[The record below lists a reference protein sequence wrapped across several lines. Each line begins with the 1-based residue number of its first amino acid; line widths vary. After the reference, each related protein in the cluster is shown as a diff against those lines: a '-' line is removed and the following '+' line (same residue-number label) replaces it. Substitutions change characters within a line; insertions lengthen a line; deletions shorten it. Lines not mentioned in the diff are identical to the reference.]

1 MVFHM
6 VVLLV
11 LALWMMPEA
20 VTSQVPRF
28 VVAPGEE
35 EEFDEIEELEEPEFE
50 EVNVDVQMVETEAI
64 PEEVQISPA
73 DDMEAAAVQ
82 VELSEFGLEHAPR
95 NDLTATVGAYS
106 GSALEG
112 RGMGTGAK
120 IRAGASQGSEKAVAM
135 ALEWLAYHQMPDGG
149 WNFNHGLCPRRGG
162 VCQNPGSATKA
173 RNAATGLALLP
184 FLGAGQTHT
193 SGKYKSTVKNG
204 LYYLVSHMDRRNGA
218 LNEPE
223 GNMYSHG
230 IAAIALC
237 EAYAMT
243 HDKGLYQPA
252 QAAVNFICYAQDPV
266 GGGWRYQ
273 PRTPGDTSVVGWQLM
288 ALKSGHMAYLRIPP
302 VTIQKASQYLDSV
315 AGNSG
320 ANYGYNKPG
329 SGQATTAIGLLCRM
343 YLGWKHD
350 NPALQKGV
358 QSVSNQGVSKSNM
371 YYNYYA
377 TQVMRHWEGDEW
389 KKWND
394 SMRDW
399 LVNSQVKEGPE
410 RGSWY
415 MAGGHSERGGRLYCT
430 SMATM
435 MLEVYYRHLPIYRK
449 QSTEEEFP
457 E

>member
-1 MVFHM
+1 
-6 VVLLV
+6 
-11 LALWMMPEA
+11 
-20 VTSQVPRF
+20 
-28 VVAPGEE
+28 
-35 EEFDEIEELEEPEFE
+35 
-50 EVNVDVQMVETEAI
+50 
-64 PEEVQISPA
+64 
-73 DDMEAAAVQ
+73 
-82 VELSEFGLEHAPR
+82 
-95 NDLTATVGAYS
+95 
-106 GSALEG
+106 
-112 RGMGTGAK
+112 
-120 IRAGASQGSEKAVAM
+120 M
-135 ALEWLAYHQMPDGG
+135 ALKWLAYHQMPDGG

-162 VCQNPGSATKA
+162 VCQNPGSAAKA

-204 LYYLVSHMDRRNGA
+204 LYYLATHMNPRTGA
-218 LNEPE
+218 LNEAE

-252 QAAVNFICYAQDPV
+252 QAAINFICYAQDPV

-302 VTIQKASQYLDSV
+302 VTIQKAMHYLDSV
-315 AGNSG
+315 AANSG

-329 SGQATTAIGLLCRM
+329 SGDATTAIGLLCRM
-343 YLGWKHD
+343 YLGWKKDHPGLARGVQWVSKRGPAK
-350 NPALQKGV
+350 NPA
-358 QSVSNQGVSKSNM
+358 NM

-389 KKWND
+389 KKWNE

-410 RGSWY
+410 AGSWY
-415 MAGGHSERGGRLYCT
+415 SNSRWGSRGGRLYYT
-430 SMATM
+430 AMATM
-435 MLEVYYRHLPIYRK
+435 ILEVYYRHLPIYRQ
-449 QSTEEEFP
+449 QSTEEAFP